1 MANNCLVT
9 KLKGI
14 VNNDN
19 LEYLDFVK
27 FTGTFLDGY
36 VDGSNVMAVRNSSA
50 VSKIQLLN
58 TDGATMSFSSPYFSL
73 TKGSGDKVE
82 ILFPRYLV
90 NNVEFYN
97 SNISWDY
104 EKISNIF
111 GITTFVTAQKSSF
124 STGDFSFKNVQS
136 FELNTSGVTGDIAKI
151 TKMPTITTLTLNYN
165 RYLTGDLS
173 SIKDMP
179 NLTSVSLN
187 HTYVTDT
194 NDAVTYMQ
202 NRGITVTFVPYDD

>member
-9 KLKGI
+9 KLKGV

-50 VSKIQLLN
+50 VSEIQLLN

-97 SNISWDY
+97 SKISWDY
-104 EKISNIF
+104 EKISDIF
-111 GITTFVTAQKSSF
+111 GITTFSTSQKASF
-124 STGDFSFKNVQS
+124 STGDFSFKSVQS
-136 FELNTSGVTGDIAKI
+136 FELNASGVTGDIAEI
-151 TKMPTITTLTLNYN
+151 TKMPTITTLTLDYN